1 VGWVTE
7 GAGADFD
14 DVYYASYTGVLRAVI
29 LLVPSREDAHDVV
42 QEAYVRA
49 LARWDDVGRLES
61 PQAWVRKVAMNAAID
76 TRRRERSRRSAYRR
90 LLGRPLPV
98 PPSDAD
104 GIDVERA
111 LAALPAAQ
119 RQAIVLH
126 YLVDMSVAQIA
137 AETGRPVGTIKTNLA
152 RGRTALAALLRVP
165 AEESLDA

>member
-1 VGWVTE
+1 MTE
-7 GAGADFD
+7 GTAADFD

-29 LLVPSREDAHDVV
+29 LLVPTREDAHDVV

-165 AEESLDA
+165 SEESLDV